1 MKKIVIDRHIPFLQ
15 GVLEPFC
22 ETVYTESIDAAAV
35 HDADALLV
43 RTRTRCDAALLDG
56 SAVRFI
62 GTATIGVDHI
72 DLDYCRA
79 RGIAVAAAPG
89 CNARAVMQYLASALV
104 HLARRQGWQPE
115 EKTLGVIG
123 MGHVGSLVAQL
134 GCDAGLRVVC
144 CDPPRMRQ
152 DSSLNYLTLNELL
165 TQADLV
171 TCHVPLDRQGVDQTL
186 GMADDAF
193 FAAMRPAGVFINT
206 SRGEVVDEGAL
217 KAALRGG
224 KLSAA
229 VLDVWSGEPAID
241 PALAA
246 AVAFGTTHI
255 AGYSVQGKARAS
267 SMVVQAL
274 AETFDLP
281 LKAWYPEGVPSQITD
296 RPVDWPML
304 QRTIDGWF
312 DIAAEDARLRGHTA
326 DFEALRNGYVY
337 REEYF

>member
-15 GVLEPFC
+15 GVLEPFF
-22 ETVYTESIDAAAV
+22 EVVYAESIDAAAV
-35 HDADALLV
+35 RDADALLI

-72 DLDYCRA
+72 DLDYCRT

-104 HLARRQGWQPE
+104 HLARRQDWRPE
-115 EKTLGVIG
+115 DKTLGVVG
-123 MGHVGSLVAQL
+123 VGHVGSLVAQL
-134 GCDAGLRVVC
+134 GRDCGFRVVC

-152 DSSLNYLTLNELL
+152 EPSLDYLPLNRLL
-165 TQADLV
+165 ARADIV
-171 TCHVPLDRQGVDQTL
+171 TCHVPLEREGVDRTL
-186 GMADDAF
+186 GMADTAF

-206 SRGEVVDEGAL
+206 SRGEVVDERAL
-217 KAALRGG
+217 KAAIRSG

-246 AVAFGTTHI
+246 AVTFGTTHI

-267 SMVVQAL
+267 SMVMQAL

-281 LKAWYPEGVPSQITD
+281 LRAWYPEGVPPQITD
-296 RPVDWPML
+296 RRVDWPML
-304 QRTIDGWF
+304 GRTIDERF

-326 DFEALRNGYVY
+326 DFEKLRNNYHY